1 MKKILTLTLLISS
14 TAIAQEK
21 WDYKQ
26 DVVFAATHDPS
37 MVHLKDG
44 RKLEVF
50 YGPVKWEELNTWKAG
65 RAISIAY
72 NLHSGVVLFDPASG
86 KKVPILSGLA
96 EHPIDILLAKC
107 LNVEQTTHG
116 MSECYGSSIKMWDKA
131 LNQHYSQLTGELNA
145 KGKEDLKQAQRAWLK
160 FRDLQITAIASVY
173 SDSGTMRSISGGEK
187 VMQLTKDQALR
198 LASMVNR

>member
-1 MKKILTLTLLISS
+1 MKKFLTLMLLLSS
-14 TAIAQEK
+14 TALAQEK

-26 DVVFAATHDPS
+26 DVIFLDTHDPS
-37 MVHLKDG
+37 LVYLKDG
-44 RKLEVF
+44 RKIEVF
-50 YGPVKWEELNTWKAG
+50 YGPVKWEELSGWKAG

-72 NLHSGVVLFDPASG
+72 NLNSGVVLFDPASG

-107 LNVEQTTHG
+107 LNVETTTVGMHG
-116 MSECYGSSIKMWDKA
+116 CYGNSIKMWDKA
-131 LNQHYSQLTGELNA
+131 LNQHYSQLIGVLEA
-145 KGKEDLKQAQRAWLK
+145 QGKEDLKQAQRAWLK
-160 FRDLQITAIASVY
+160 FRDLQITAIASAY
-173 SDSGTMRSISGGEK
+173 SDSGTMGRLSGGEK